1 MRNAAILC
9 AVLVSFTG
17 CAQPVAPQAGYA
29 YPYLTRTRILTRIHT
44 IHGSH
49 LEIASA
55 VGFITST
62 IAASAVASPIDPMRS
77 SIIMA
82 APVRITG
89 TITGTTER
97 ITKL

>member
-1 MRNAAILC
+1 M
-9 AVLVSFTG
+9 
-17 CAQPVAPQAGYA
+17 P
-29 YPYLTRTRILTRIHT
+29 TRILTRIRT
-44 IHGSH
+44 IHGNH

-62 IAASAVASPIDPMRS
+62 IEASAVASPIDPMRS

-97 ITKL
+97 ITKRCSHTLGRNGRAASRR